1 MIKTLNEATINL
13 TNLGMYGPQSGISFP
28 DGNGDYLI
36 GGGGYTEETA
46 NALRELL
53 NDQDVNIY
61 LNDRLSICTSID
73 HDNPLFVK
81 NLKAPVW
88 AWLKADLNTLYPDPV
103 YEMDTRE
110 AVGNILDVLRERIK
124 KQKGD

>member
-1 MIKTLNEATINL
+1 MRTLNETTIDL
-13 TNLGMYGPQSGISFP
+13 TNLGMLGPQGGISFP

-36 GGGGYTEETA
+36 GCGEYTEETA
-46 NALRELL
+46 NGLKEFLDEQGICIHL
-53 NDQDVNIY
+53 NDI
-61 LNDRLSICTSID
+61 LSLRTLID
-73 HDNPLFVK
+73 HNNPLFVK

-103 YEMDTRE
+103 YEIDARE